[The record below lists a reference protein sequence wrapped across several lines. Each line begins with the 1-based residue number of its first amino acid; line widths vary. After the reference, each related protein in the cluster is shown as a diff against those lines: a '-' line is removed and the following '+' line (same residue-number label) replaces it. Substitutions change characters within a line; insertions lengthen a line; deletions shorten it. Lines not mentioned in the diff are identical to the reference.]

1 MTILETGNYIKQL
14 FQIKICKGGT
24 AAPTGK
30 GSGIKAY
37 PAAEKDDVK
46 QGRNRRSTM
55 VSANRAEDLS
65 SHETVLFT
73 NRSHK
78 LFSIYAIYLLN
89 VYSHLVKPQHLWYNI

>member
-1 MTILETGNYIKQL
+1 
-14 FQIKICKGGT
+14 
-24 AAPTGK
+24 
-30 GSGIKAY
+30 
-37 PAAEKDDVK
+37 
-46 QGRNRRSTM
+46 M

>member
-1 MTILETGNYIKQL
+1 MTVLETGNYIKQL
-14 FQIKICKGGT
+14 FRIKICKDGA
-24 AAPTGK
+24 AAPAGK
-30 GSGIKAY
+30 RYGIKAY
-37 PAAEKDDVK
+37 PAAENDDVK

-65 SHETVLFT
+65 SHETGLFT